1 MFMSEETRKTKY
13 WLGAV
18 LVPGLVIALTF
29 VLARLMPT
37 RESDWLGGRF
47 MLLALVGT
55 GVALSSSIVLTFVSV
70 KKGEALCG
78 LAAISC
84 IAYLVLFLKTVL

>member
-1 MFMSEETRKTKY
+1 MSEDTRKTKY

-18 LVPGLVIALTF
+18 LVPGLVLAFAF

-47 MLLALVGT
+47 MLQALVGT
-55 GVALSSSIVLTFVSV
+55 GVALLSSIVLTFASV

-78 LAAISC
+78 LAVISC
-84 IAYLVLFLKTVL
+84 IAYLVFFLKTVL

>member
-1 MFMSEETRKTKY
+1 MSEETLKTKY

-29 VLARLMPT
+29 VVARFMPAS
-37 RESDWLGGRF
+37 EGDWLGGRF

-55 GVALSSSIVLTFVSV
+55 GVALLSSIVLTFASV
-70 KKGEALCG
+70 KRGVDFCG
-78 LAAISC
+78 WAVVSC
-84 IAYLVLFLKTVL
+84 VAYVSF